1 MNVELVFGAGV
12 VGATILAGGVQ
23 IFFRTNAFKQ
33 EYEDSVRRLI
43 AESSNKLQ
51 NEISKLEH
59 FRKDGIRLNLS
70 GKDGIGLNLS
80 EGDLFPELGY
90 DIEEGVLAKI
100 REISVDVE
108 FWLKAIE
115 DGKRILRWMS
125 ISLILLASV
134 LFVIVFIISFYDI
147 RYAVLVAE
155 YIGGPCLLGVIYNT
169 SRYFKLVRI
178 LDNENI
184 RLKRSET

>member
-1 MNVELVFGAGV
+1 MNVELVIGAGV
-12 VGATILAGGVQ
+12 VCAAILAIGVQ
-23 IFFRTNAFKQ
+23 IFFYTNTFKQ

-51 NEISKLEH
+51 EEISKLD
-59 FRKDGIRLNLS
+59 FGKGGITLS
-70 GKDGIGLNLS
+70 LS
-80 EGDLFPELGY
+80 KEDLEEDLFPELGY
-90 DIEEGVLAKI
+90 DLEEGVLTKI

-134 LFVIVFIISFYDI
+134 LFVIVFIISLYDI
-147 RYAVLVAE
+147 SYAVLVAE
-155 YIGGPCLLGVIYNT
+155 YIGGPCLLGVIYNIN
-169 SRYFKLVRI
+169 RYLKLVRI
-178 LDNENI
+178 LDKENI

>member
-1 MNVELVFGAGV
+1 MNVELVIGAGV
-12 VGATILAGGVQ
+12 VCAAILAIGVQ
-23 IFFRTNAFKQ
+23 IFFYTNTFKQ

-51 NEISKLEH
+51 EEISKLD
-59 FRKDGIRLNLS
+59 FGKGGITLS
-70 GKDGIGLNLS
+70 LS
-80 EGDLFPELGY
+80 KEVLEEDLFPELGY
-90 DIEEGVLAKI
+90 DLEEGVLAKI

-134 LFVIVFIISFYDI
+134 LFVIVFIISLYDI
-147 RYAVLVAE
+147 SYAVLVAE
-155 YIGGPCLLGVIYNT
+155 YIGGPCLLGVIYNIN
-169 SRYFKLVRI
+169 RYLKLVRI
-178 LDNENI
+178 LDKENI

>member
-1 MNVELVFGAGV
+1 MNVELVIGAGV
-12 VGATILAGGVQ
+12 VCAAILAIGVQ
-23 IFFRTNAFKQ
+23 IFFYTNTFKQ

-51 NEISKLEH
+51 KEISKLEH
-59 FRKDGIRLNLS
+59 FRKDGIKLS
-70 GKDGIGLNLS
+70 LLKEDL
-80 EGDLFPELGY
+80 EEDLFPELGY
-90 DIEEGVLAKI
+90 DLEEGVLAKI

-115 DGKRILRWMS
+115 DGKRLLRRMS

-134 LFVIVFIISFYDI
+134 LFVIVFIISLYDI
-147 RYAVLVAE
+147 SYAVLVAE
-155 YIGGPCLLGVIYNT
+155 YIGGPCLLVVIYNT
-169 SRYFKLVRI
+169 DRYFKLVRI
-178 LDNENI
+178 LDKENI

>member
-1 MNVELVFGAGV
+1 MNVELVIGAGV
-12 VGATILAGGVQ
+12 VCAAILAIGVQ
-23 IFFRTNAFKQ
+23 ILFYTNTFKQ

-51 NEISKLEH
+51 EEISKLD
-59 FRKDGIRLNLS
+59 FGKGGITLS
-70 GKDGIGLNLS
+70 LS
-80 EGDLFPELGY
+80 KEDLEEDLFPELGY
-90 DIEEGVLAKI
+90 DLEEGVLAKI

-134 LFVIVFIISFYDI
+134 LFVIVFIISLYDI
-147 RYAVLVAE
+147 SYAVLVAE
-155 YIGGPCLLGVIYNT
+155 YIGGPCLLGVIYNIN
-169 SRYFKLVRI
+169 RYLKLVRI
-178 LDNENI
+178 LDKENI

>member
-1 MNVELVFGAGV
+1 MNVELVIGAGV
-12 VGATILAGGVQ
+12 VCAAILAIGVQ
-23 IFFRTNAFKQ
+23 IFFYTNTFKQ

-51 NEISKLEH
+51 EEIGKLEH
-59 FRKDGIRLNLS
+59 LGTGGIVLSLSKDEMGS
-70 GKDGIGLNLS
+70 NLS
-80 EGDLFPELGY
+80 EEDFFPELGY
-90 DIEEGVLAKI
+90 DLEEGVLAKI

-125 ISLILLASV
+125 ISLVLLASV
-134 LFVIVFIISFYDI
+134 LFVIVFTISLYNI
-147 RYAVLVAE
+147 SYAVLVAE
-155 YIGGPCLLGVIYNT
+155 YIGGPCLLGVIYNIN
-169 SRYFKLVRI
+169 RYLKLVRI
-178 LDNENI
+178 LDKENI